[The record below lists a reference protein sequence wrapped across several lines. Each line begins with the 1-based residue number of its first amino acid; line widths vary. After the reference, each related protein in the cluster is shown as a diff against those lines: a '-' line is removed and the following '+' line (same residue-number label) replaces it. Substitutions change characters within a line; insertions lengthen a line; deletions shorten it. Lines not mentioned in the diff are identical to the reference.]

1 MFSACSTCVVV
12 VSMRYKYLFI
22 EDKMEDRI
30 TELESRVAFQEQLI
44 DQLNDV
50 VANQDRILLELTAVV
65 KVMGEKINQSQIGAA
80 ETVTEEAP
88 PPHY

>member
-1 MFSACSTCVVV
+1 
-12 VSMRYKYLFI
+12 
-22 EDKMEDRI
+22 MEDRI

-50 VANQDRILLELTAVV
+50 VANQDKILLELTAVV

>member
-1 MFSACSTCVVV
+1 
-12 VSMRYKYLFI
+12 
-22 EDKMEDRI
+22 MEDRV

-50 VANQDRILLELTAVV
+50 VANQDRILLELTAAV
-65 KVMGEKINQSQIGAA
+65 KVMSEKINQSQIGTA
-80 ETVTEEAP
+80 EALTEEAP

>member
-1 MFSACSTCVVV
+1 
-12 VSMRYKYLFI
+12 MRYKYLFI

>member
-1 MFSACSTCVVV
+1 KILFACCFSRKSKCSEYFEVQ
-12 VSMRYKYLFI
+12 
-22 EDKMEDRI
+22 MEDRI

-50 VANQDRILLELTAVV
+50 VAKQDKMLIGLSRVV
-65 KVMGEKINQSQIGAA
+65 EMLHQKVNQSESSEGQF
-80 ETVTEEAP
+80 ESVDVP

>member
-1 MFSACSTCVVV
+1 
-12 VSMRYKYLFI
+12 
-22 EDKMEDRI
+22 MEDRI

-50 VANQDRILLELTAVV
+50 VANQDKVLIDLSRVV
-65 KVMGEKINQSQIGAA
+65 EMLHQKINQ
-80 ETVTEEAP
+80 TESGEGLFDNVDAP